1 MIGITAGVLAALNR
15 GGFWDNLIL
24 VTTLIVISI
33 PVFVIGFLPS
43 SHLASNWVV
52 PPTVGTERHGV

>member
-1 MIGITAGVLAALNR
+1 MLAALNR

-33 PVFVIGFLPS
+33 PVFVIGIFPQFTFGIK
-43 SHLASNWVV
+43 LAWF
-52 PPTVGTERHGV
+52 PPTVGPNATGMS